1 MRLILWNGSRTPCY
15 GLPIMDRVS
24 VLQRDRGQGAEGRGR
39 ASSAAL
45 QQTMKVRVLGCSGGI
60 GGNLRTTALLVD
72 DDVLI
77 DAGTGV
83 GDLSL
88 EQLARIDHIFVSH
101 SHLDH
106 VTSIP
111 FLVDTVCWMR
121 GSPIVVYGIKET
133 LDILR
138 SHLFNW
144 KIWPD
149 FTQIPDAENPFMVYR
164 EIAAGEVVELHGRRV
179 TAIPANHTVPAVGY
193 SLESARGALI
203 FSGDTAGNEALWKAV
218 NRTPNLKYLIIE
230 TAFSNKERDIALASK
245 HLCPKMLAEELEKMR
260 VTPEVYITHL
270 KPGEG
275 ALTMKEVSEAA
286 GRWRPRM
293 LENNQEFSF

>member
-1 MRLILWNGSRTPCY
+1 
-15 GLPIMDRVS
+15 
-24 VLQRDRGQGAEGRGR
+24 
-39 ASSAAL
+39 
-45 QQTMKVRVLGCSGGI
+45 MKIRVLGCSGGI
-60 GGNLRTTALLVD
+60 GGGLRTTALLVD

-88 EQLARIDHIFVSH
+88 ESLAKIDHIFVSH

-111 FLVDTVCWMR
+111 FLVDSVCWMR

-138 SHLFNW
+138 AHLFNW

-149 FTQIPDAENPFMVYR
+149 FTQIPDAEKPFMVYR
-164 EIAAGEVVELHGRRV
+164 EIEVGETVELKGRRF
-179 TAIPANHTVPAVGY
+179 TALPANHTVPAVGY
-193 SLESARGALI
+193 ALETPRAALI
-203 FSGDTAGNEALWKAV
+203 YSGDTTTNDALWRVV
-218 NRTPNLKYLIIE
+218 NATRNLKYLIIE
-230 TAFSNKERDIALASK
+230 TAFSNKERDIAAASK
-245 HLCPKMLAEELEKMR
+245 HLCPEMLAEELEKMR
-260 VTPEVYITHL
+260 GNPEVFITHL

-275 ALTMKEVSEAA
+275 ALTMKEVSRAA

-293 LENNQEFSF
+293 LENNQEFSL

>member
-1 MRLILWNGSRTPCY
+1 MGRE
-15 GLPIMDRVS
+15 S
-24 VLQRDRGQGAEGRGR
+24 VLHRSHAAEEPRE
-39 ASSAAL
+39 ASAAL
-45 QQTMKVRVLGCSGGI
+45 AQAAKIRVLGCSGGI
-60 GGNLRTTALLVD
+60 GGSLRTTSFLVD
-72 DDVLI
+72 EDVLI

-88 EQLARIDHIFVSH
+88 EQLAKIDHIFISH

-121 GSPIVVYGIKET
+121 RNPIRVYGIKET

-138 SHLFNW
+138 AHLFNW

-149 FTQIPDAENPFMVYR
+149 FTQIPDADNPFMVYR
-164 EIAAGEVVELHGRRV
+164 EIRVGEPVELRGRRF

-193 SLESARGALI
+193 SVESAKASLV
-203 FSGDTAGNEALWKAV
+203 FSGDTSSNDALWSVV
-218 NRTPNLKYLIIE
+218 NGIANLKYLIIE
-230 TAFSNKERDIALASK
+230 TAFSNKEREIAMASK
-245 HLCPKMLAEELEKMR
+245 HLCPRMLAEELEKMR
-260 VTPEVYITHL
+260 VRPEVFITHL

-275 ALTMKEVSEAA
+275 ALTMKEVGEAA

-293 LENNQEFSF
+293 LENNQEFNL

>member
-1 MRLILWNGSRTPCY
+1 
-15 GLPIMDRVS
+15 MDRVT
-24 VLQRDRGQGAEGRGR
+24 VLHRDRSQGDTGSGPE
-39 ASSAAL
+39 ASVVPAQA
-45 QQTMKVRVLGCSGGI
+45 TKVRVLGCSGGI
-60 GGNLRTTALLVD
+60 GGALRTTALLVD
-72 DDVLI
+72 DDILI

-88 EQLARIDHIFVSH
+88 EALTRIDHIFVTH

-121 GSPIVVYGIKET
+121 RSPLIVYGIKEV

-138 SHLFNW
+138 AHLFNW

-149 FTQIPDAENPFMVYR
+149 FTQIPDADKPFMVYR
-164 EIAAGEVVELHGRRV
+164 EIRVGEAIELQGRRF

-193 SLESARGALI
+193 SVQGPRSALI
-203 FSGDTAGNEALWKAV
+203 FTGDTCINDGLWKVV
-218 NRTPNLKYLIIE
+218 NATRNLKYLIIE
-230 TAFSNKERDIALASK
+230 TAFSNKERDIAIASK
-245 HLCPKMLAEELEKMR
+245 HLCPQMLAEELEKMR
-260 VTPEVYITHL
+260 ATPEVYITHL

-275 ALTMKEVSEAA
+275 ALTMREVSQAA

-293 LENNQEFSF
+293 LENNQVFSL

>member
-1 MRLILWNGSRTPCY
+1 MER
-15 GLPIMDRVS
+15 DS
-24 VLQRDRGQGAEGRGR
+24 VLHRDDSQ
-39 ASSAAL
+39 SADSRSQAAAVAVG
-45 QQTMKVRVLGCSGGI
+45 QTMKIRVLGCSGGI
-60 GGNLRTTALLVD
+60 GGSLRTTSFLVD

-83 GDLSL
+83 GDLTL
-88 EQLARIDHIFVSH
+88 EQLAKIDHIFVSH

-121 GSPIVVYGIKET
+121 ASPIKVYGIKET

-138 SHLFNW
+138 AHLFNW

-149 FTQIPDAENPFMVYR
+149 FTQIPDAEKPFMAYR
-164 EIAAGEVVELHGRRV
+164 EIKVGEAVELRGRRF

-193 SLESARGALI
+193 ALDNGRNALI
-203 FSGDTAGNEALWKAV
+203 FSGDTSTNDALWKVV
-218 NRTPNLKYLIIE
+218 NATANLKYLIIE
-230 TAFSNKERDIALASK
+230 TAFSNKERDIATASK
-245 HLCPKMLAEELEKMR
+245 HLCPTILAEELEKMR
-260 VTPEVYITHL
+260 VKPEVFITHL

-275 ALTMKEVSEAA
+275 ALTMKEVGECA

-293 LENNQEFSF
+293 LENNQEFSL

>member
-1 MRLILWNGSRTPCY
+1 
-15 GLPIMDRVS
+15 
-24 VLQRDRGQGAEGRGR
+24 
-39 ASSAAL
+39 
-45 QQTMKVRVLGCSGGI
+45 MKIRVLGCSGGI
-60 GGNLRTTALLVD
+60 GGGLRTTALLVD
-72 DDVLI
+72 EDILV

-88 EQLARIDHIFVSH
+88 ESLAKIDHIFVSH

-121 GSPIVVYGIKET
+121 KQPIVVYGIKET

-138 SHLFNW
+138 AHLFNW

-149 FTQIPDAENPFMVYR
+149 FSQIPDGDAPFMVYR
-164 EIAAGEVVELHGRRV
+164 EIRVGETVELDGRRV

-193 SLESARGALI
+193 ALDRGRGTLI
-203 FSGDTAGNEALWKAV
+203 FTGDTTANDALWRVV
-218 NRTPNLKYLIIE
+218 NATPDLKYLIIE
-230 TAFSNKERDIALASK
+230 TAFSDKERDIALASK
-245 HLCPKMLAEELEKMR
+245 HLCPQMLADELDKMHAR
-260 VTPEVYITHL
+260 PEVFITHL

-275 ALTMKEVSEAA
+275 ALTMKEIGRAA

-293 LENNQEFSF
+293 LENNQEFSL

>member
-1 MRLILWNGSRTPCY
+1 MERE
-15 GLPIMDRVS
+15 S
-24 VLQRDRGQGAEGRGR
+24 VLDRDRSLSADSRSE
-39 ASSAAL
+39 SAAVGL
-45 QQTMKVRVLGCSGGI
+45 GQTMRIRVLGCSGGI
-60 GGNLRTTALLVD
+60 GGALRTTAFLVD

-88 EQLARIDHIFVSH
+88 ESLAKIDHIFVSH

-106 VTSIP
+106 VASIP

-121 GSPIVVYGIKET
+121 RTPIVVCGIKET

-138 SHLFNW
+138 AHLFNW

-149 FTQIPDAENPFMVYR
+149 FTQIPDGDKPFMVYR
-164 EIAAGEVVELHGRRV
+164 EIRVGETVELKGRHF

-193 SLESARGALI
+193 KMDNGRASLI
-203 FSGDTAGNEALWKAV
+203 FSGDTSTNDALWRVV
-218 NRTPNLKYLIIE
+218 NATQNLKYLIIE
-230 TAFSNKERDIALASK
+230 TAFSNKERDIAVASK
-245 HLCPKMLAEELEKMR
+245 HLCPEMLAEELEKMR
-260 VTPEVYITHL
+260 VNPEVYITHL

-275 ALTMKEVSEAA
+275 ALTMKEVSRVA

-293 LENNQEFSF
+293 LENNQEFSL

>member
-1 MRLILWNGSRTPCY
+1 
-15 GLPIMDRVS
+15 
-24 VLQRDRGQGAEGRGR
+24 
-39 ASSAAL
+39 
-45 QQTMKVRVLGCSGGI
+45 MKIRVLGCSGGI
-60 GGNLRTTALLVD
+60 GGSLRTTSFLVD
-72 DDVLI
+72 DDVLL

-88 EQLARIDHIFVSH
+88 ESLAKIDHIFVSH

-121 GSPIVVYGIKET
+121 GSPIVVYGIKEV

-138 SHLFNW
+138 AHLFNW

-149 FTQIPDAENPFMVYR
+149 FTQIPDADNPFMVYK
-164 EIAAGEVVELHGRRV
+164 EIRVGETVELRGGRRF
-179 TAIPANHTVPAVGY
+179 TPIPANHTVPAVGY
-193 SLESARGALI
+193 LIDNGRNSLI
-203 FSGDTAGNEALWKAV
+203 FSGDTSTNDALWKVV
-218 NRTPNLKYLIIE
+218 NKTPNLKYLIIE
-230 TAFSNKERDIALASK
+230 TAFSNKERDIAVASR
-245 HLCPKMLAEELEKMR
+245 HLCPQMLAEELEKMQAMPQ
-260 VTPEVYITHL
+260 VFITHL

-275 ALTMKEVSEAA
+275 ALTMKEVSEVA

-293 LENNQEFSF
+293 LENNQEFSL

>member
-1 MRLILWNGSRTPCY
+1 
-15 GLPIMDRVS
+15 MDREPG
-24 VLQRDRGQGAEGRGR
+24 LLCDRQARADDGSQALSGAEVDVE
-39 ASSAAL
+39 
-45 QQTMKVRVLGCSGGI
+45 MKVRVLGCSGGI
-60 GGNLRTTALLVD
+60 GGSLRTTALLVD

-88 EQLARIDHIFVSH
+88 EDLAKIDHIFVTH

-121 GSPIVVYGIKET
+121 GSPVVVYGIKET

-138 SHLFNW
+138 AHLFNW
-144 KIWPD
+144 RIWPD
-149 FTQIPDAENPFMVYR
+149 FTQIPDAAKPFMVYR
-164 EIAAGEVVELHGRRV
+164 EIREGETVELGGRRF

-193 SLESARGALI
+193 KLQSQRASLI
-203 FSGDTAGNEALWKAV
+203 YSGDTAQNDALWEVV
-218 NRTPNLKYLIIE
+218 NATPDLKYLIIE
-230 TAFSNKERDIALASK
+230 TAFSNKERDIAAASK
-245 HLCPKMLAEELEKMR
+245 HLCPQMLADELAKMR
-260 VTPEVYITHL
+260 VEPEVFITHL
-270 KPGEG
+270 KPGEV
-275 ALTMKEVSEAA
+275 ALTMREVSQAA

-293 LENNQEFSF
+293 LENQQEFSL

>member
-1 MRLILWNGSRTPCY
+1 
-15 GLPIMDRVS
+15 MDRVS
-24 VLQRDRGQGAEGRGR
+24 VLQHEVDQSADVRGP
-39 ASSAAL
+39 SAAL
-45 QQTMKVRVLGCSGGI
+45 ASGQTMKIRVLGCSGGI
-60 GGNLRTTALLVD
+60 GGGLRTTALLVD

-88 EQLARIDHIFVSH
+88 EALARIDHIFVTH

-121 GSPIVVYGIKET
+121 GSPIIVYGIKET

-138 SHLFNW
+138 EHLFNW
-144 KIWPD
+144 RLWPD
-149 FTQIPDAENPFMVYR
+149 FTQIPNAEKPFMVYR
-164 EIAAGEVVELHGRRV
+164 EVAVGETVEIEGRRF
-179 TAIPANHTVPAVGY
+179 TPIPASHTVPAVGY
-193 SLESARGALI
+193 ALSTARASLI
-203 FSGDTAGNEALWKAV
+203 YSGDTAACEGLWKAV
-218 NRTPNLKYLIIE
+218 NSARNLKYLIIE
-230 TAFSNKERDIALASK
+230 TAFSNKERDVAAASK
-245 HLCPKMLAEELEKMR
+245 HLCPATLAEELEKMR
-260 VTPEVYITHL
+260 AEPEVYITHL

-275 ALTMKEVSEAA
+275 ALTMREVSQAA

-293 LENNQEFSF
+293 LENNQVFSL

>member
-1 MRLILWNGSRTPCY
+1 MVTFSDNGPTLRSLSRPAIAT
-15 GLPIMDRVS
+15 GGRKKAAS
-24 VLQRDRGQGAEGRGR
+24 ARGQEMRI
-39 ASSAAL
+39 
-45 QQTMKVRVLGCSGGI
+45 RVLGCSGGI
-60 GGNLRTTALLVD
+60 GGGLRTTSLLVD
-72 DDVLI
+72 EDVLV

-88 EQLARIDHIFVSH
+88 EALAKIDHIFVSH

-121 GSPIVVYGIKET
+121 NSPIVVYGIKDT

-138 SHLFNW
+138 AHLFNW

-149 FTQIPDAENPFMVYR
+149 FTQIPDASRPFMRYR
-164 EIAAGEVVELHGRRV
+164 EIEPGETITLGKRRF
-179 TAIPANHTVPAVGY
+179 TAVPANHTVPAVGY
-193 SLESARGALI
+193 VLQTAKGALVY
-203 FSGDTAGNEALWKAV
+203 SGDTAPNDALWEAV
-218 NRTPNLKYLIIE
+218 NRTPDLKYLIIE
-230 TAFSNKERDIALASK
+230 TAFSNKERDIATASK
-245 HLCPKMLAEELEKMR
+245 HLCPDMLAAELAKMR
-260 VTPEVYITHL
+260 ASPEVYITHL

-275 ALTMKEVSEAA
+275 ALTMQEIGKAA

-293 LENNQEFSF
+293 LENNQEFSL

>member
-1 MRLILWNGSRTPCY
+1 MRI
-15 GLPIMDRVS
+15 
-24 VLQRDRGQGAEGRGR
+24 
-39 ASSAAL
+39 
-45 QQTMKVRVLGCSGGI
+45 RVLGCSGGT
-60 GGNLRTTALLVD
+60 GGGLRTTALLVD

-88 EQLARIDHIFVSH
+88 EALAKIDHIFVSH

-121 GSPIVVYGIKET
+121 ATPIVVYGIKET

-138 SHLFNW
+138 AHLFNW

-149 FTQIPDAENPFMVYR
+149 FTQIPDADKPFMVYR
-164 EIAAGEVVELHGRRV
+164 EILPGQTVKLGARRV

-193 SLESARGALI
+193 AIETAKAALVY
-203 FSGDTAGNEALWKAV
+203 SGDTASNEALWDVV

-230 TAFSNKERDIALASK
+230 TAFSNKERDIATASK
-245 HLCPKMLAEELEKMR
+245 HLCPDMLAEELAKM
-260 VTPEVYITHL
+260 VPTPEVFITHL

-275 ALTMKEVSEAA
+275 ALTMREIGKAA

-293 LENNQEFSF
+293 LENNQEFSL

>member
-1 MRLILWNGSRTPCY
+1 
-15 GLPIMDRVS
+15 
-24 VLQRDRGQGAEGRGR
+24 
-39 ASSAAL
+39 
-45 QQTMKVRVLGCSGGI
+45 MKVRVLGCSGGI
-60 GGNLRTTALLVD
+60 GGSLRTTALLVD
-72 DDVLI
+72 DDVLV

-88 EQLARIDHIFVSH
+88 EALARIDHIFVSH

-106 VTSIP
+106 VASIP

-121 GSPIVVYGIKET
+121 RSPIVVYGIKET

-138 SHLFNW
+138 AHLFNW
-144 KIWPD
+144 RIWPD
-149 FTQIPDAENPFMVYR
+149 FTQIPNAEKPFMVYR
-164 EIAAGEVVELHGRRV
+164 EILTGETVHLGSRRI

-193 SLESARGALI
+193 SLEAPGGALI
-203 FSGDTAGNEALWKAV
+203 YSGDTASNDALWQVV
-218 NRTPNLKYLIIE
+218 NTTPNLKYLIIE

-245 HLCPKMLAEELEKMR
+245 HLCPQMLAEELEKMR
-260 VTPEVYITHL
+260 VQPEVFITHL

-275 ALTMKEVSEAA
+275 ALTMREVSQAA

-293 LENNQEFSF
+293 LENNQEFSL